1 MRRVLVA
8 YASKM
13 GATREIAEEIR
24 AELERVGVHAEA
36 HNVCE
41 VVSAEF
47 YDAVVLG
54 TAVYAGRW
62 RPEAVRFVK
71 RHTGELKA
79 RPLWLFESGW
89 VGKRPPTVTAT
100 PGGRRRAARLG
111 AEPPTVFG
119 GRLDPALATGWFD
132 RALAKRMPGDSR
144 DFDEIHTWAGQ
155 IADALLTAAHG

>member
-13 GATREIAEEIR
+13 GATKEIAEEIR
-24 AELERVGVHAEA
+24 TELERRGVHAEA

-71 RHTGELKA
+71 RHATELKS

-89 VGKRPPTVTAT
+89 VGKRPEAVTAT

-119 GRLDPALATGWFD
+119 GRLDPGLATGWFD
-132 RALAKRMPGDSR
+132 RALAKRMPGDCR
-144 DFDEIHTWAGQ
+144 DFDEIHAWATQ
-155 IADALLTAAHG
+155 IADALLAAAHG